1 MIRNPG
7 SAGAA
12 QARNRAGTTLMAAA
26 VLTALCLLAA
36 RSAAGSEKVPQFK
49 YAGGTE
55 DVVEGCT
62 GVLQL
67 GGDLMAFQCAQ
78 YTVSIPYDSIQ
89 IMQYRAG
96 VSREVRRMKPKWK
109 VTPPFSAG
117 SKNRYFTVVYRRS
130 GVSHVIVLDVP
141 SGGMLPYLAEIDL
154 KAGRRVDV
162 QQHEDYE

>member
-1 MIRNPG
+1 MIRNPA
-7 SAGAA
+7 SPRAT

-26 VLTALCLLAA
+26 ALTALYLLAA
-36 RSAAGSEKVPQFK
+36 PSAASSEKVPQFK

-117 SKNRYFTVVYRRS
+117 SKNRYFTVVYKRS

-162 QQHEDYE
+162 QRHEDYE